1 MSERHF
7 VYILETERNT
17 LYCGYTDDVEKR
29 YQAHLEGKGAKYT
42 RANKPVKL
50 LWQKEFETKSE
61 ALKEEYRIKHK
72 LTREQK
78 LALINSQQVQLH
90 HLQ

>member
-1 MSERHF
+1 MSEKHF
-7 VYILETERNT
+7 VYILQTERDT

-72 LTREQK
+72 LTKEQK
-78 LALINSQQVQLH
+78 LALINSQ
-90 HLQ
+90 

>member
-1 MSERHF
+1 MAETYF
-7 VYILETERNT
+7 VYILLTENNT

-42 RANKPVKL
+42 RANKPIKI

-72 LTREQK
+72 LTKEQK
-78 LALINSQQVQLH
+78 LALINSQ
-90 HLQ
+90 

>member
-1 MSERHF
+1 MSEKHF
-7 VYILETERNT
+7 VYILETENNT

-72 LTREQK
+72 LNREQK
-78 LALINSQQVQLH
+78 LELINSQ
-90 HLQ
+90 

>member
-1 MSERHF
+1 MSEKHF
-7 VYILETERNT
+7 VYILETENNT

-42 RANKPVKL
+42 RANKPIKL

-72 LTREQK
+72 LTKEQK
-78 LALINSQQVQLH
+78 LALINSQ
-90 HLQ
+90 

>member
-29 YQAHLEGKGAKYT
+29 YKAHFEGKGAKYT

>member
-1 MSERHF
+1 MSEKHF

-29 YQAHLEGKGAKYT
+29 YQAHIDGKGAKYT
-42 RANKPVKL
+42 RANKPTKL
-50 LWQKEFETKSE
+50 LWVKEFETKSE

-72 LTREQK
+72 LTRKQK
-78 LALINSQQVQLH
+78 LELINSQ
-90 HLQ
+90 